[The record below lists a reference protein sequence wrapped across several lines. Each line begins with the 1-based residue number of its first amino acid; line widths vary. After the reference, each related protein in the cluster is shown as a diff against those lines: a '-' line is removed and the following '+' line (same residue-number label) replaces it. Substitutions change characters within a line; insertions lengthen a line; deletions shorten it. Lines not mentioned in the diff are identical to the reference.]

1 MVAGPGAVVQ
11 EGAGDR
17 DKEETLGGDTRVHVF
32 NYGDGFTGIYSCQ
45 NLLNCII

>member
-17 DKEETLGGDTRVHVF
+17 DKEELSGVTHVF
-32 NYGDGFTGIYSCQ
+32 MYSIMVMAS
-45 NLLNCII
+45 LEYTHAKTY